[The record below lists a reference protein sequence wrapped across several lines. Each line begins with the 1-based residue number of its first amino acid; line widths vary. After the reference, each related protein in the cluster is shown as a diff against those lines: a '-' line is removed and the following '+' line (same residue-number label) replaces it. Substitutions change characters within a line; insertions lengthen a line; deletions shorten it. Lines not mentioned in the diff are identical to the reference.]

1 MADLHNPLFEDER
14 EFLERQKLEYERAL
28 KGDVEE
34 IKAKTQTIGKYAA
47 MGVGVLG
54 GIWLLSKAFGGKKKE
69 LAPRKKGRRQQ
80 KALSDT
86 SSARRLRGSA
96 TRLQRPATAT
106 GVDTAVADDLGFGT
120 GHHQYDRGQTHGRA
134 HIAPDVYHT
143 DADPFAPVNSY
154 ASSDR
159 APMHAYQHE
168 PEEHAHE
175 EEPSSVVASALK
187 SFLQSDT
194 GKMLVAQASAVLMA
208 YVAKKASEYLPVLK
222 NADLATSANGY
233 HTEPE
238 TRDVEFTYHDD
249 DADAPHQSL

>member
-1 MADLHNPLFEDER
+1 MADLHNPLFEDEK

-47 MGVGVLG
+47 MGAGVLG
-54 GIWLLSKAFGGKKKE
+54 GIWLLSKAFGSKKKE
-69 LAPRKKGRRQQ
+69 LGPTKKKRRQQ
-80 KALSDT
+80 KALADT

-96 TRLQRPATAT
+96 ARLQRPSTAT
-106 GVDTAVADDLGFGT
+106 GVDIASADDLGFGA
-120 GHHQYDRGQTHGRA
+120 GRHQYDRGQTHERA

-143 DADPFAPVNSY
+143 DTDPFAPVNY
-154 ASSDR
+154 ASHPSN
-159 APMHAYQHE
+159 APIQAYQHE
-168 PEEHAHE
+168 PEDQDLGSEA
-175 EEPSSVVASALK
+175 SSVVASAFK

-222 NADLATSANGY
+222 NPDLATPTNGY